1 MTSCNNDDDD
11 DDDDDD
17 GHYYVDDGDDDN
29 NTLERKIGRS
39 TDLLKR
45 PDVAADAK
53 ADVQWDSNQEINQ
66 LKMSWASC
74 TQLSIQLRFKL
85 VIFWYGD

>member
-1 MTSCNNDDDD
+1 MTSCNNDDDDD

-53 ADVQWDSNQEINQ
+53 ADV
-66 LKMSWASC
+66 
-74 TQLSIQLRFKL
+74 
-85 VIFWYGD
+85 